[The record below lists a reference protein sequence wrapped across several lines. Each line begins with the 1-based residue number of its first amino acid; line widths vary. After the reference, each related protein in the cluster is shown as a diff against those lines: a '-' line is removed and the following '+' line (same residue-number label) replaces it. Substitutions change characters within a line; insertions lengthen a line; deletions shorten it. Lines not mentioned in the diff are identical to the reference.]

1 LSNVDFDTRPHG
13 ELNPTEP
20 RPYSTHKQPTLTSRV
35 HSPQAP
41 ETPHLELTP
50 DLRHVLAERDV
61 TGLYRALQ
69 EAGISQ
75 RRIASLTGQ
84 AQSEISEIL
93 GGRRVHSI
101 SVLERICDGLG
112 IERSTMGLA
121 QPAVSTE
128 PVGVTALATGRP
140 HRATGS
146 RGKPAAPRGRLRHVT
161 GPEGTP
167 DVALWTGDEIW
178 TLRQAMR
185 MTPQDFADYLGVG
198 HRTLV
203 NWESGTMP
211 DPFHQ
216 TLFDTALERAPQ
228 VVRSRFMRLMTNGP
242 HERPSP
248 RRSSRVPTDLAGQ
261 PPTA

>member
-1 LSNVDFDTRPHG
+1 VDFDTRPHG

-20 RPYSTHKQPTLTSRV
+20 RPYSTHKQPSLTSHVRL
-35 HSPQAP
+35 PQAP
-41 ETPHLELTP
+41 ETSHLELTP
-50 DLRHVLAERDV
+50 DLRRVLAERDV
-61 TGLYRALQ
+61 AGLYRALQ

-75 RRIASLTGQ
+75 RRIANLTGQ

-112 IERSTMGLA
+112 IERSTMGLTE
-121 QPAVSTE
+121 PTVSTE
-128 PVGVTALATGRP
+128 PVAVTALVTARP
-140 HRATGS
+140 HRATDS
-146 RGKPAAPRGRLRHVT
+146 QGKPAAPRGRLRHVT
-161 GPEGTP
+161 GPEGAP
-167 DVALWTGDEIW
+167 DVPLWTADEIW

-185 MTPQDFADYLGVG
+185 MTPQDFADHLGVG

-228 VVRSRFMRLMTNGP
+228 VARSRFMRLMTNGP
-242 HERPSP
+242 HERPPSP
-248 RRSSRVPTDLAGQ
+248 RRSPRVPTDVAGQ
-261 PPTA
+261 SPTA